1 MIGCLG
7 DDPAGHALYEKM
19 KDKGIDMSCVE
30 FTQTPT
36 GNALIY
42 VAEQGKNTIVVYP
55 GSNQDCTPSYVEK
68 YRKVIEQASLV
79 MMQLEIPME
88 TVEYVADIA
97 YNAQVPIL
105 LNPAPANTLSPELI
119 SKITYLTP
127 NETELLRITNQY
139 DAKKGG
145 VVLQEMGVK
154 NIIVTLGSNGC
165 FMKTEN
171 EEDRIPTFKVKAID
185 TTAAGDSFSG
195 ALAAHLAKGFTLRD
209 ALKIANA
216 TGALTTTK
224 IGAQEALPTEE
235 EVMELI
241 NNN

>member
-1 MIGCLG
+1 MLIV
-7 DDPAGHALYEKM
+7 LY
-19 KDKGIDMSCVE
+19 
-30 FTQTPT
+30 
-36 GNALIY
+36 
-42 VAEQGKNTIVVYP
+42 
-55 GSNQDCTPSYVEK
+55 
-68 YRKVIEQASLV
+68 
-79 MMQLEIPME
+79 
-88 TVEYVADIA
+88 
-97 YNAQVPIL
+97 
-105 LNPAPANTLSPELI
+105 SPELI

-165 FMKTEN
+165 FMKTEH
-171 EEDRIPTFKVKAID
+171 EEDRIPTFKVNAID